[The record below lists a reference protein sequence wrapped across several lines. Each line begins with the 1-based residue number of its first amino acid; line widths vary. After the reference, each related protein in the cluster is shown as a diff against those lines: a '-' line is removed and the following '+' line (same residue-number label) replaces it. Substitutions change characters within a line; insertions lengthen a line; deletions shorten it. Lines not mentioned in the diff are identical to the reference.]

1 MNGVRGGRSHRGRG
15 HKRNHGHSINDNSQQ
30 VSPYIGASMPS
41 QNVQAPLYLS
51 NSAKEDPPAQYTEK
65 QGLGSMNIPNGG
77 VTSGKYHYQRPFAS
91 QDGFSL
97 GSITD
102 GQLHAQ
108 LSSEQHEHSHTSFE
122 GLGWSMISGVLT
134 ALPFVASYF
143 LTSISAGRAN
153 ARAKSTEKLYSHRLA
168 LSPLLVSCAYVAV
181 ALLLQGIYEKLRPG
195 RRKATPAQAN
205 GSNLYDGLRMALWMS
220 LLFYASFMVGFDA
233 VVAVLLLR
241 LSADV
246 PAGSRSNNMLATI
259 THIFKQRKISTLFII
274 AMAALDTVY
283 LSSSDP
289 ITPCKGYF
297 ALILTW
303 VISASTPLSTSV
315 NATVDEEFASGKNN
329 IDDAATVNLVI
340 GMILGALVMLIAF
353 LTDSFSPMPLSSLSI
368 LLVGL
373 CIALSRLI
381 TGAHADGRPN
391 LPSLISG
398 ASAVILATLAVS
410 HTHNVP
416 LQAIRFGLAGLASFA
431 DGKMAQGHSHSHEKA
446 EKKPSRITLWLL
458 RTCEHW
464 PFLHAI
470 LKERDSRRIFYFMN
484 LNLVFMMVQLTYGI
498 VTGSLGLLS
507 DSIHMLFDCFALAVG
522 LAAAVMS
529 KWPPSSRFPYGYGK
543 IDTLAGFGN
552 GVFLMIISIEI
563 IYEAVE
569 RLMSGSEVHRIGD
582 LFIVSSLG
590 LVVNLVGIFAFDHA
604 HHGHGH
610 GGHDHDHG
618 HGNENMHGIFL
629 HILADAL
636 GSVAVV
642 SSTILVHFFGWSGFD
657 PIASCL
663 IAILIF
669 ASAIP
674 LVIST
679 SKTLLLA
686 LPADVEY
693 SLRDT
698 LASVSVMRGV
708 VGYTV
713 PKFWLDDT
721 VHDHNHKHHD
731 HSHGHTHRSHH
742 GHNHDHWHDH
752 GGSHNLSNHSC
763 NSHSHSETHSHSH
776 GHAHSHSE
784 HEQSS
789 HRRVLGVIHIIAS
802 KNSDLSDV
810 HARVASYLSERG
822 MNVLVQVERE
832 GDIKC
837 WCGGGN
843 RTAS

>member
-1 MNGVRGGRSHRGRG
+1 MSAAAPISPAMNGVRGGRSHRGRG

-77 VTSGKYHYQRPFAS
+77 VTSGEYHYQRPSAS
-91 QDGFSL
+91 QDGFAL

-122 GLGWSMISGVLT
+122 RLGWSMISGVLT

-220 LLFYASFMVGFDA
+220 LLFYASFMVGFDV
-233 VVAVLLLR
+233 VVAVVLLR

-289 ITPCKGYF
+289 ITPYKGYF

-315 NATVDEEFASGKNN
+315 NATVDEKFASGKNN

-416 LQAIRFGLAGLASFA
+416 LQAIRFGLAGL
-431 DGKMAQGHSHSHEKA
+431 
-446 EKKPSRITLWLL
+446 
-458 RTCEHW
+458 
-464 PFLHAI
+464 
-470 LKERDSRRIFYFMN
+470 
-484 LNLVFMMVQLTYGI
+484 NLVFMMVQLTYGI

-563 IYEAVE
+563 VYEAVE

-742 GHNHDHWHDH
+742 DHNHDHWHDH

>member
-1 MNGVRGGRSHRGRG
+1 MSAAAPISPAMNGVRGGRSHRGRG

-77 VTSGKYHYQRPFAS
+77 VTSGEYHYQRPSAS

-108 LSSEQHEHSHTSFE
+108 LSSGQHEHSHTSFE

-220 LLFYASFMVGFDA
+220 LLFYASFMVGFDV

-289 ITPCKGYF
+289 ITP
-297 ALILTW
+297 
-303 VISASTPLSTSV
+303 SSTPLSTSV
-315 NATVDEEFASGKNN
+315 NATVDEKFASGKNN

-340 GMILGALVMLIAF
+340 GMILGALVI
-353 LTDSFSPMPLSSLSI
+353 
-368 LLVGL
+368 
-373 CIALSRLI
+373 
-381 TGAHADGRPN
+381 
-391 LPSLISG
+391 
-398 ASAVILATLAVS
+398 
-410 HTHNVP
+410 
-416 LQAIRFGLAGLASFA
+416 
-431 DGKMAQGHSHSHEKA
+431 
-446 EKKPSRITLWLL
+446 
-458 RTCEHW
+458 
-464 PFLHAI
+464 
-470 LKERDSRRIFYFMN
+470 

-563 IYEAVE
+563 VYEAVE